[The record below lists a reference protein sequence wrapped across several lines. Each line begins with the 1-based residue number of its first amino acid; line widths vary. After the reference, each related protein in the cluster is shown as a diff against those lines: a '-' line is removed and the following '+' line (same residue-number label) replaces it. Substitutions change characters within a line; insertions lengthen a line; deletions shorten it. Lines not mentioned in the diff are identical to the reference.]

1 MKKSCST
8 LSRLML
14 LVMLTSVPYTAQSAR
29 IVRPWRS
36 TTAIVKAGE
45 NFEVWFDADADQV
58 ISNMELMG
66 PYNTVVPTFSI
77 ETGDWEYDQ
86 LSGNRFDTK
95 IVVTVPVGTP
105 ADRYDLVLKTS
116 AGDVRSPGGVKVVT
130 EYKEQYYIMH
140 ISDGHLY
147 QHGYDINVLLGKKS
161 AMIDIANI
169 MDVQVIVETGDNMY
183 NVRNHPEREVIYFE
197 GDESNGFNGMA
208 DASAATFM
216 VPGDHDAYTANDWP
230 QASVEV
236 NSDFFNDYYGLQ
248 SSSFSYGNGRFMMLN
263 NAWEVSTSSAKDHV
277 CQIDEAVAWLEG
289 AGSGGNFFVT
299 AGHCYDKM
307 HEFIDDHSNLNLV
320 LAGDKHHVRTD
331 NPWSFDTG
339 SDEIAYIAGSIRDH
353 FEFNLFRVDNT
364 NGTFQPVP
372 GTTGVAE
379 VLHSGDQLS
388 PATWVPNLSLTYARE
403 NDGSV
408 FENTATI
415 NNHFDFQVEDAKVR
429 FVMPKGYN
437 YECTGGT
444 IEQQFEG
451 DLFTIVDVTADLSAR
466 STSEIYLRADDL
478 CPEDPEKTDPG
489 LCGCGIPEG
498 SCAASELIVNQ
509 GTGDGSYLPLEVA
522 TITADPP
529 AEGME
534 FRAWVVTLGDP
545 SIDDT
550 TATTTTLTLGDT
562 PATIEAAYRE
572 IPKVNGAAFI
582 SQSVPELTAG
592 SALPVTITMKNTGNT
607 AWTTADGYFLGS
619 QAPESN
625 TTWGINRVDLE
636 EGEVINPGEEKTF
649 SFDIQV
655 PEDNGVY
662 VLQWQMIQEPVQW
675 FGSRSVAT
683 SMRIGEEGVYL
694 DDCDQLT
701 GWKSA
706 DDLSLETENV
716 QQGAGYIEFS
726 GSGTDEYKKVFSP
739 AYISGS
745 SAATLVLQ
753 FWYYTADTSV
763 LGANQVELGS
773 GGKPDQDEYN
783 WSLEGLSP
791 GWNFITLN
799 ISDADVIGNPD
810 LDAINWFRLYNHKS
824 ASTISRLDGIELIDT
839 EKGSKYGLKV
849 NDGSGDGSYYQGD
862 EVSIESVPAPAGK
875 LFEQWDINTG
885 SSTIEDVYL
894 EKTVL
899 TMAAGHAEVSAIF
912 MTDPNASDGAPGS
925 ADRKVRCYPNP
936 ATDLYFIDLPT
947 TDVREVVKVT
957 LFNMSG
963 QVALEQSFHQGPG
976 TGRKLIRIPVDHLLP
991 GTYFTEV
998 RTGDA
1003 VSSELLVID

>member
-1 MKKSCST
+1 
-8 LSRLML
+8 ML
-14 LVMLTSVPYTAQSAR
+14 VVLLTTIPYIAHSAK
-29 IVRPWRS
+29 IIRPWRS

-58 ISNMELMG
+58 ISDIELVG

-77 ETGDWEYDQ
+77 ESGDWEYDQ
-86 LSGNRFDTK
+86 LSGNRYDTK
-95 IVVTVPVGTP
+95 ITVTVPAEAP

-116 AGDVRSPGGVKVVT
+116 SGDVRSPGGVKVVT

-140 ISDGHLY
+140 MSDGHLY
-147 QHGYDINVLLGKKS
+147 QHGHDINVLLGKKS

-183 NVRNHPEREVIYFE
+183 NVRNHPEREIIYFE
-197 GDESNGFNGMA
+197 GDESSGINGMA

-230 QASVEV
+230 QASAQV

-263 NAWEVSTSSAKDHV
+263 NAWDVSTSSAKEHAWQV
-277 CQIDEAVAWLEG
+277 DEAVAWLEG

-307 HEFIDDHSNLNLV
+307 HEFIDDHTKLNLV

-331 NPWSFDTG
+331 NPWPFDTG
-339 SDEIAYIAGSIRDH
+339 SDEVAYIAGSIRDH

-372 GTTGVAE
+372 GTNAVAE
-379 VLHSGDQLS
+379 VLHSGDELS
-388 PATWVPNLSLTYARE
+388 PSTWVSNLSLSYASE
-403 NDGSV
+403 NDGTV
-408 FENTATI
+408 FENTATVI
-415 NNHFDFQVEDAKVR
+415 NHFDFQVEDAKVR

-437 YECTGGT
+437 YECTGAAV
-444 IEQQFEG
+444 EQQFDG
-451 DLFTIVDVTADLSAR
+451 DLFTIVDVTANLTAE

-478 CPEDPEKTDPG
+478 CPDDPEKTDPG

-498 SCAASELIVNQ
+498 TCAASELIVNQ

-522 TITADPP
+522 TITADAP

-534 FRAWVVTLGDP
+534 FRAWVVTLGNP
-545 SIDDT
+545 SIADT
-550 TATTTTLTLGDT
+550 TALTTTLTLNDE
-562 PATIEAAYRE
+562 PATIAATYRE
-572 IPKVNGAAFI
+572 IPKVNGAEFI
-582 SQSVPELTAG
+582 SQSVPDLTPG
-592 SALPVTITMKNTGNT
+592 STMPVTIRMKNTGNT
-607 AWTTADGYFLGS
+607 DWTTEEGYFLGS

-625 TTWGINRVDLE
+625 TTWGSSRVDLE
-636 EGEVINPGEEKTF
+636 EGEIIIPGEEKIF
-649 SFDIQV
+649 SFDVQV
-655 PEDNGVY
+655 PEENGVY
-662 VLQWQMIQEPVQW
+662 VLQWQMMQEPLEW
-675 FGSRSVAT
+675 FGSRSDAT
-683 SMRIGEEGVYL
+683 SLRIGEEGVYL
-694 DDCDQLT
+694 DDCDHLT

-706 DDLSLETENV
+706 DNLSLGTDNL

-726 GSGTDEYKKVFSP
+726 GSGTDEYKKIFSP

-745 SAATLVLQ
+745 SAETLVLQ
-753 FWYYTADTSV
+753 FWYYTADTSL

-773 GGKPDQDEYN
+773 GGKPDQNEYS

-799 ISDADVIGNPD
+799 ISDAAVIGTPD

-824 ASTISRLDGIELIDT
+824 GNTISRLDAIELIDT

-849 NDGSGDGSYYQGD
+849 NQGSGDGSYYAGD
-862 EVSIESVPAPAGK
+862 KVTIGSVPAPSGK
-875 LFEQWDINTG
+875 LFDQWELNTG
-885 SSTIEDVYL
+885 SVTIEDVYL
-894 EKTVL
+894 EETVL
-899 TMAAGHAEVSAIF
+899 TMATGHAEVTAIF
-912 MTDPNASDGAPGS
+912 MTDPNASAEEYGS
-925 ADRKVRCYPNP
+925 ADRKIRCYPNP
-936 ATDLYFIDLPT
+936 AADMYIIDLT
-947 TDVREVVKVT
+947 AADFREEVKVT
-957 LFNMSG
+957 LFSMNG
-963 QVALEQSFHQGPG
+963 QVAMQQSFHQG
-976 TGRKLIRIPVDHLLP
+976 TGASRQLIRIPVDHLLP
-991 GTYFTEV
+991 GTYLSEV

-1003 VSSELLVID
+1003 VSSELLVIE